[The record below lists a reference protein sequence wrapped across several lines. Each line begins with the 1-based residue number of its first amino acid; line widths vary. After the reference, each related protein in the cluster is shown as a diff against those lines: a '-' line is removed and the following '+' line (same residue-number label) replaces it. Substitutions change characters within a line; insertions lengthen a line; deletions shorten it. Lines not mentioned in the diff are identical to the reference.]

1 MALSVIW
8 PGQVHPRNCW
18 FPIAVQWAAIV
29 EIFQDDQSSD
39 LAWWLAG
46 VHNLVK
52 DDIKSIYRKMRA
64 HVNWE
69 LLKNGYYLQSWRHES
84 QPFIHAWGGEKAKAI
99 CPSSILRFHWPSGMI
114 SGVAQFFE
122 IMSLMRTTKQTESSH
137 GIPSRGKAVKPIG
150 GVAND
155 CRTLTIMK
163 ALMMPHFRHII

>member
-1 MALSVIW
+1 MDGDWVQLLTRHFIDYHPRGPNSYGMALSVIW

-46 VHNLVK
+46 VYNLVK

-69 LLKNGYYLQSWRHES
+69 LLKWILFTVLEAWVTALYSCLRWRESESHLPKLHPQISLTKWNDLRGSPIFWDHVIDEDHQTNWIIPRHPQS
-84 QPFIHAWGGEKAKAI
+84 
-99 CPSSILRFHWPSGMI
+99 
-114 SGVAQFFE
+114 
-122 IMSLMRTTKQTESSH
+122 
-137 GIPSRGKAVKPIG
+137 GKG
-150 GVAND
+150 
-155 CRTLTIMK
+155 C
-163 ALMMPHFRHII
+163 